1 VTLRVQAR
9 QFRCR
14 NLSCP
19 RQTFAESLADVAPRS
34 ARRTGRLGG
43 LQRHLGFALGGEA
56 GARLAERLAMST
68 SADTLLRMVSNANK
82 GSDTAPTPRVLAVDD
97 WAWRRGHRYGTI
109 LVDLERNRVVDLL
122 PDRQAETLAVWLR
135 QHPGAGV
142 RQGAPEAVQVAD
154 RWHLL
159 QNLGMAVQA
168 LADQHSG
175 AARWAARHVSDEMAA
190 AAAMMP
196 QPAPPTRKPNAAA
209 RRSQASLDRRQARYE
224 EVARLRAAGASISR
238 IAALLG
244 ADRKTVRRWLHL
256 GQASAWR
263 QPQRGSMLDAHGPFL
278 DRRWTEGC
286 HNAAQLWRELVS
298 LGFAGR
304 PEIVR
309 GWATQ
314 RRRENPDPN
323 AASAGPVVMSHPPS
337 GRKIARLLMADAA
350 QLSEM
355 EQGFIVHLL
364 QKAPG
369 LADAIAI
376 AKRLNRLLRRDSQE
390 SLDQVLDAASKT
402 SLAEFAAGL
411 RRDIAAVQAALDLP
425 WTTSPAEGQINRLKM
440 LKRTMYGRAGF
451 KLLRARV
458 LHAA

>member
-1 VTLRVQAR
+1 
-9 QFRCR
+9 
-14 NLSCP
+14 
-19 RQTFAESLADVAPRS
+19 
-34 ARRTGRLGG
+34 
-43 LQRHLGFALGGEA
+43 
-56 GARLAERLAMST
+56 MST
-68 SADTLLRMVSNANK
+68 SADTLLRMVSTANR
-82 GSDTAPTPRVLAVDD
+82 GSEAAPVPRVLAVDD
-97 WAWRRGHRYGTI
+97 WAWRRGHHYGTI
-109 LVDLERNRVVDLL
+109 LVDLERNRVIDLL
-122 PDRQAETLAVWLR
+122 PDRQAEALAVWLR
-135 QHPGAGV
+135 RHSGIEAVARDRAGAYADGV

-159 QNLGMAVQA
+159 RNLSMAVQA
-168 LADQHSG
+168 LVGQHSG

-190 AAAMMP
+190 STISVP
-196 QPAPPTRKPNAAA
+196 QPAPATRNLNAAA
-209 RRSQASLDRRQARYE
+209 RRSQASLDRRQARHE
-224 EVARLRAAGASISR
+224 EVARLRAAGVSISR

-244 ADRKTVRRWLHL
+244 ADRKTMRRWLHL

-263 QPQRGSMLDAHGPFL
+263 QPQRGSMLDAHEPFL

-304 PEIVR
+304 PEIAR
-309 GWATQ
+309 GWATR
-314 RRRENPDPN
+314 RRREKPDPT
-323 AASAGPVVMSHPPS
+323 AATIAGPAVLPHPPS

-350 QLSEM
+350 QLPAA
-355 EQGFIVHLL
+355 EQGFITRLL

-390 SLDQVLDAASKT
+390 SLDQVFDAASKT
-402 SLAEFAAGL
+402 SLAVFAAGL
-411 RRDIAAVQAALDLP
+411 RRDFAAVQAALDLP

-451 KLLRARV
+451 KLLCGRV